1 MPALPSHLQPSQ
13 HLGVKG
19 SDEIGDIEM
28 EEIEEEG
35 GIDVDV
41 KMMDVEG
48 DVEMDDA

>member
-1 MPALPSHLQPSQ
+1 VEVSTQYCNAAVP
-13 HLGVKG
+13 GVKG

-35 GIDVDV
+35 GVDVDV